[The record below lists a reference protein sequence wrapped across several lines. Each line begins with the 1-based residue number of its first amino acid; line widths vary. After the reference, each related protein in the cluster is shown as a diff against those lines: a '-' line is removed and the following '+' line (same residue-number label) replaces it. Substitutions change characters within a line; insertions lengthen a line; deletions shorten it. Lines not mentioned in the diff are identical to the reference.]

1 MTILVGAA
9 NDSLRERVV
18 TVAVD
23 LGCQMDEELHV
34 VHLVDD
40 SVSDADVT
48 RFRVSLE
55 ERLATEPVV
64 STITVERL
72 DYSAGR
78 PRQQSGEALAAL
90 ATEDGTSHVVVGHES
105 KELVETL
112 MKGNTA
118 FAVADESQVPVTV
131 VPAGNGE
138 PSD

>member
-1 MTILVGAA
+1 MTILVAAA

-23 LGCQMDEELHV
+23 LGRQLGEELHV

-40 SVSDADVT
+40 SVSDADVV
-48 RFRVSLE
+48 RFRTSLE
-55 ERLATEPVV
+55 ERLATAPVV
-64 STITVERL
+64 STISVERL
-72 DYSAGR
+72 DYSTGR
-78 PRQQSGEALAAL
+78 PRQQIGEALADL

-112 MKGNTA
+112 TKGNTA
-118 FAVADESQVPVTV
+118 FAVADESEVPVTV

-138 PSD
+138 PPD

>member
-1 MTILVGAA
+1 MTILVAAA
-9 NDSLRERVV
+9 NDSLREQVV

-23 LGCQMDEELHV
+23 LGRELNEELHV
-34 VHLVDD
+34 VHLVED

-48 RFRVSLE
+48 RFRASLE

-64 STITVERL
+64 STITVQRL

-78 PRQQSGEALAAL
+78 PRQQIGEALAAR
-90 ATEDGTSHVVVGHES
+90 AAEDGTSHVVIGHES

-112 MKGNTA
+112 TKGNTA
-118 FAVADESQVPVTV
+118 FAVADEAQVPVTL

-138 PSD
+138 PLD